1 MTTPA
6 RLQYLKIKKQYSEEI
21 LFFRMGDFYE
31 TFDDDAE
38 IVSRVLEIALTS
50 REFGK
55 SNRIPMAGIPYH
67 ALNNYLGRLINK
79 GYKVALCEQVSDVG
93 ESKGPVERKVVRVV
107 TAGTV
112 IEDNM
117 LDPKTNNYLAAIVV
131 SENQAGLSYADI
143 TTGQFYTSQIPI
155 DKLEAQL
162 SILAPGETLVNDACT
177 LNLSNTYISNLPK
190 VSESIEVSTEALQS
204 HFKVHSLDSFGLTN
218 SPLAIQAAAGIL
230 AYLQNN
236 QSGAVSTLH
245 TIKSFSIE
253 EYMVLDRQTSHNLE
267 LFQSGRWGDQDTSL
281 FTVLNKT
288 FTPMGARLLREWISR
303 PLIEIKPLEERQKK
317 VEWFYKNSQ
326 GRQKVGSLLRRIS
339 DIERLINKTKS
350 GSANPNDLIA
360 IRESLA
366 KIPKIKEILVD
377 KTVPEI
383 NSISNQLLD
392 HQEIINLIE
401 NSIRE
406 QPSQIVGDG
415 KVIKSGYSNELDEV
429 RSDAGSAIDYISRL
443 ETDERQRTGIKSLKV
458 SYNKV
463 FGYYIDINKSHISK
477 VPSNYIRRQTLTN
490 SERFITPEM
499 KEYESKVLSA
509 KDKINELEKSVY
521 RKVCMELS
529 ESYENVL
536 KTAEL
541 IANIDVVRSL
551 AEVAVSNEYISPK
564 LNNKTSILV
573 KDGRHPTVEKLVPYG
588 EFVPNDAN
596 LSNDGSQ
603 LIILTGPNMS
613 GKSTYIR
620 QVALIVLMAQIGS
633 FVPASE
639 AEIGL
644 VDRIF
649 TRVGLNDDIAV
660 GQSTFM
666 VEMVETASILNQA
679 TNKSLIVLDEVGRGT
694 STYDGLAIAQSIIEY
709 INCNSNLKCRTLFA
723 THYHE
728 LISMAEEFPRIKN
741 YNVRVSENQDGVA
754 FLHNIVPGA
763 ATRSYGVHVAKLA
776 GLPQEVIKR
785 AGRILDQLESTN
797 GSNAKNKNSINDS
810 QLSFE
815 LSDSKLIDSVKS
827 LNLEKMTPLEAITK
841 LYELKDL
848 VNQNDDDKH
857 RTT

>member
-6 RLQYLKIKKQYSEEI
+6 RLQYLKIKEQYSEEI

-112 IEDNM
+112 IEDSM

-131 SENQAGLSYADI
+131 SGNQAGLSYADI

-245 TIKSFSIE
+245 TIKSFSVE
-253 EYMVLDRQTSHNLE
+253 KYMVLDRQTSHNLE

-317 VEWFYKNSQ
+317 VEWFYTNSQ

-377 KTVPEI
+377 KSVPEI

-392 HQEIINLIE
+392 HQEVINLIE

-536 KTAEL
+536 KTAVL

-551 AEVAVSNEYISPK
+551 AEVAVSNEYINPK
-564 LNNKTSILV
+564 LNNKTSIVV
-573 KDGRHPTVEKLVPYG
+573 KDGRHPTVEKLVPHG

-596 LSNDGSQ
+596 LSNDDSQ
-603 LIILTGPNMS
+603 LIVLTGPNMS

-633 FVPASE
+633 FVPASD

-754 FLHNIVPGA
+754 FLHNIVPGP

>member
-230 AYLQNN
+230 VYLQNN

-317 VEWFYKNSQ
+317 VEWFYTNSQ

-463 FGYYIDINKSHISK
+463 FGYYIDVNKSHISK

-857 RTT
+857 RTI

>member
-6 RLQYLKIKKQYSEEI
+6 RLQYLKIKEQYSEEI

-112 IEDNM
+112 IEDSM

-131 SENQAGLSYADI
+131 SGNQAGLSYADI

-245 TIKSFSIE
+245 TIKSFSVE
-253 EYMVLDRQTSHNLE
+253 KYMVLDRQTSHNLE

-288 FTPMGARLLREWISR
+288 FTPMGARLLREWISS

-317 VEWFYKNSQ
+317 VEWFYTNSQ

-377 KTVPEI
+377 KSVPEI

-392 HQEIINLIE
+392 HQEVINLIE

-536 KTAEL
+536 KTAVL

-551 AEVAVSNEYISPK
+551 AEVAVSNEYINPK
-564 LNNKTSILV
+564 LNNKTSIVV
-573 KDGRHPTVEKLVPYG
+573 KDGRHPTVEKLVPHG

-596 LSNDGSQ
+596 LSNDDSQ
-603 LIILTGPNMS
+603 LIVLTGPNMS

-633 FVPASE
+633 FVPASD

-754 FLHNIVPGA
+754 FLHNIVPGP